1 MPTIF
6 GKKRKEKIEI
16 KRLISPNEAGSEAAT
31 PPNEAGSEAPTSRPP
46 LSPPVPDRAR
56 SMGTNLSNLFE
67 PQRPLDSL
75 PTPLRFNNHSGATI
89 KDIYDNNVRLP
100 RPHVPIP
107 PPPPPLSSI
116 PPPTLARSRSTD
128 FNLSNLVE
136 PQRPLDS
143 LPTPLRFNNHSGS
156 IIIEKNGTTFIKDQ
170 NEDYSGSGTIERLNW
185 YQGFI
190 LVENQFDYLTKS
202 QDPIPHKMVVD
213 LSICSKMFAS
223 DKDIRY

>member
-1 MPTIF
+1 MPNIF

-16 KRLISPNEAGSEAAT
+16 KRLISTNET
-31 PPNEAGSEAPTSRPP
+31 TSEAPTPRPP
-46 LSPPVPDRAR
+46 LSPPIPDRSR
-56 SMGTNLSNLFE
+56 SMGANLSNLIE
-67 PQRPLDSL
+67 PHRPLDSL

-100 RPHVPIP
+100 RPPVPLP

-116 PPPTLARSRSTD
+116 PPPTLVRSRSTD

-143 LPTPLRFNNHSGS
+143 LPTPLQFNNHSGS
-156 IIIEKNGTTFIKDQ
+156 IIIEKNGATFIKDQ
-170 NEDYSGSGTIERLNW
+170 NENYSGSETIERHNW